1 MVLQTQSLNS
11 WSNSQS
17 EVARKLLLGETHDR
31 VARTGQ
37 TGSESGHVGSTAACA
52 ATFLQNRQ
60 KRKGHHIDSGIGLS
74 LAM

>member
-17 EVARKLLLGETHDR
+17 EVARKLLLGETRDR

-52 ATFLQNRQ
+52 TIFLQNRQ
-60 KRKGHHIDSGIGLS
+60 KLKGHHIESGIGHS